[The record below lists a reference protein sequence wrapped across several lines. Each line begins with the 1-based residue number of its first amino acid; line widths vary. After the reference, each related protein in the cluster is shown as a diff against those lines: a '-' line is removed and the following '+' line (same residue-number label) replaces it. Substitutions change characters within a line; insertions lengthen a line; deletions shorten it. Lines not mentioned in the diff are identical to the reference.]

1 MLKSIIYLDEQ
12 IAIARGNLSAPKFL
26 GPILQNLLN
35 KNFNE
40 QDIMDINTILSLG
53 GGSNYFTKDNFD
65 KQSLIQ
71 DIAKHKTIKQYSS
84 VLE

>member
-1 MLKSIIYLDEQ
+1 MFKSTIYLDEQ
-12 IAIARGNLSAPKFL
+12 IAIARGNLSASKFL
-26 GPILQNLLN
+26 GPMLQNLLN

-40 QDIMDINTILSLG
+40 QDIMEINTILSLG

-71 DIAKHKTIKQYSS
+71 DIVKHKSIKQYSS

>member
-1 MLKSIIYLDEQ
+1 M
-12 IAIARGNLSAPKFL
+12 
-26 GPILQNLLN
+26 LQNLLN

-40 QDIMDINTILSLG
+40 QDIMEINTILSLG

-71 DIAKHKTIKQYSS
+71 DIVKHKSIKQYSS